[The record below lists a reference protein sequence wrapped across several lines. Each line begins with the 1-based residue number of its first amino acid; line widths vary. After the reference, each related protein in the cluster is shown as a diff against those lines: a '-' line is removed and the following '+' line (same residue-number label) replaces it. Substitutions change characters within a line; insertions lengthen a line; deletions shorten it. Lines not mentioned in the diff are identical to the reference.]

1 LAGHVLTINSNQTE
15 DWWEERENE
24 EEEAMHLVGENNK
37 AFSCSLPQA
46 LRASK
51 SNHHQRDSVG

>member
-1 LAGHVLTINSNQTE
+1 LTINSNQTE

-37 AFSCSLPQA
+37 ASSCSLPQA